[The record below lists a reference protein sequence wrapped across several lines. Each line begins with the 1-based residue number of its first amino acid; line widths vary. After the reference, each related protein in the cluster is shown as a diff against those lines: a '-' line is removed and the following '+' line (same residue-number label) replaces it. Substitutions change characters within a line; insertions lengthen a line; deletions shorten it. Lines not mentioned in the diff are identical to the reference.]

1 MGIVM
6 TLAMLAG
13 LVTLFKSDRSTVIT
27 YVVALCL
34 LASGL
39 WNALWYGLR
48 HLGTFWGVAGIVTGL
63 TMILVAFHLWSNRDR
78 AQSEIR
84 ADYKWFLAGA
94 LMAGFLL
101 YFITL
106 VQLNLGYEI
115 IR

>member
-6 TLAMLAG
+6 AIVMLAG
-13 LVTLFKSDRSTVIT
+13 LTMMLKKNRSLIASNI
-27 YVVALCL
+27 VALL
-34 LASGL
+34 LLLGGF

-48 HLGTFWGVAGIVTGL
+48 HLGQFWGAAGLVTGFVMVVTAL
-63 TMILVAFHLWSNRDR
+63 YLWLNKSSKGSN
-78 AQSEIR
+78 IR
-84 ADYKWFLAGA
+84 TDYKIVVTSALAA
-94 LMAGFLL
+94 SFLL

>member
-6 TLAMLAG
+6 AIVMLAG
-13 LVTLFKSDRSTVIT
+13 LTMMLKRKRSLIASNI
-27 YVVALCL
+27 VALL
-34 LASGL
+34 LLLGGF

-48 HLGTFWGVAGIVTGL
+48 HLGQFWGVAGLVTGFV
-63 TMILVAFHLWSNRDR
+63 MIATALYLWLNKSSKDSNTRT
-78 AQSEIR
+78 
-84 ADYKWFLAGA
+84 DYKIVVTSALAA
-94 LMAGFLL
+94 SFLL